1 LPGPITSGGGSTGG
15 TPTLANSPAE
25 QQLMDVLLAPA
36 MAGQPVPSWGGFL
49 VGPLYR
55 GVEVE
60 LK

>member
-1 LPGPITSGGGSTGG
+1 
-15 TPTLANSPAE
+15 
-25 QQLMDVLLAPA
+25 MDVLLAPA